1 MVAAIDRWLRVRVM
15 EEEDLSQ
22 VMRIERA
29 GYDFCWSEQI
39 FRDCLRAGY
48 CCLVLAEDDDVF
60 GYCVLMVGPY
70 EGHVLNICLDESVQG
85 KGWAR
90 HLMHEMIDICRRTGA
105 ADLFLEVRPSNPVAQ
120 GLYRS
125 LGFNEVGV
133 RPGYYKAKNGR
144 EDAIVMALP
153 L

>member
-1 MVAAIDRWLRVRVM
+1 
-15 EEEDLSQ
+15 
-22 VMRIERA
+22 
-29 GYDFCWSEQI
+29 
-39 FRDCLRAGY
+39 
-48 CCLVLAEDDDVF
+48 
-60 GYCVLMVGPY
+60 
-70 EGHVLNICLDESVQG
+70 
-85 KGWAR
+85 
-90 HLMHEMIDICRRTGA
+90 MHEMIDICRRTGA